1 MNHPL
6 DADAR
11 PHHARPV
18 TPLFRLMRLP
28 PQHAR
33 PLHLALADWAS
44 GTPRQWW
51 HLEIAATL
59 PVTTAPRWVRLLAW
73 LLARGQGRRLL
84 PWLAAIGMSGLAPY
98 RLPYQPPL
106 AKRAEDAALLAL
118 CLLCTLWGLDSL
130 NASRELLLIML
141 ALLGA
146 SAFAWQSWREASRLR
161 AAIQAQHAE
170 VAAALTPSE
179 ATLGLAGL
187 LIAAGQ
193 DYPAA
198 QANCQRLV
206 SQPDSIR
213 DEELLQLGLAS
224 PAQGYIGRAARLTAA
239 AWLLGVLAVAWPCWL
254 TQASWQLAPATLGA
268 LLVHYVAGSSRPGWL
283 RRGVHTLIAGL
294 LCATMARLY
303 TLL

>member
-1 MNHPL
+1 MSRPA

-11 PHHARPV
+11 PRHPRPPS
-18 TPLFRLMRLP
+18 PLFQLMRLA
-28 PQHAR
+28 PQYAR
-33 PLHLALADWAS
+33 PLHLALADSAS

-59 PVTTAPRWVRLLAW
+59 PIATPPRWVRLLAW

-84 PWLAAIGMSGLAPY
+84 PWLAAAGMSGLAPY

-146 SAFAWQSWREASRLR
+146 SAFAWQSWRQASRQR
-161 AAIQAQHAE
+161 ATLQAQHAE

-179 ATLGLAGL
+179 SALGLAGL

-198 QANCQRLV
+198 QANCQRLA
-206 SQPDSIR
+206 QEPDSILA
-213 DEELLQLGLAS
+213 EELLQLGLAS

-239 AWLLGVLAVAWPCWL
+239 SWLLGVSAVAWPCWL
-254 TQASWQLAPATLGA
+254 TQANWQMAPATLGA

-283 RRGVHTLIAGL
+283 RRSAHTLIAGV
-294 LCATMARLY
+294 LCAAMARLY